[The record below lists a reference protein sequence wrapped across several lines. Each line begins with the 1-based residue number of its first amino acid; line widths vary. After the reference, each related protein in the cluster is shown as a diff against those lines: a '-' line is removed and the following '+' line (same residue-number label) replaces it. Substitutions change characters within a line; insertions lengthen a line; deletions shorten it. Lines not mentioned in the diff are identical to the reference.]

1 MRTVINLDDEACGEV
16 MELLGMRTKTDA
28 VNAALRDVLRRRRLA
43 MLLKETADIPVMADP
58 EEHYRA
64 AGR

>member
-1 MRTVINLDDEACGEV
+1 MRTVINLDDEACIEV
-16 MELLGMRTKTDA
+16 MELLGVRTKTDA
-28 VNAALRDVLRRRRLA
+28 VNAALRDVLRRRRLQT
-43 MLLKETADIPVMADP
+43 LLKETADIPVIADP

>member
-1 MRTVINLDDEACGEV
+1 MRTVINLDDEACAEV
-16 MELLGMRTKTDA
+16 MELLGVRTKTDA
-28 VNAALRDVLRRRRLA
+28 VNVALRDVLRRWRLQT
-43 MLLKETADIPVMADP
+43 LLKETADIPVIADP